1 MFNMIL
7 EKITPLEKVRHFHHE
22 DTYINLCSQVVCA
35 RAVELRTD
43 LYNDLLHSILHS
55 LSFFFFFLCSFMVLR
70 WTMRMPLQKTSDDM
84 EQ

>member
-1 MFNMIL
+1 MFSMIL
-7 EKITPLEKVRHFHHE
+7 EEITPLEKVRHFHHE

-35 RAVELRTD
+35 RAVELLTD
-43 LYNDLLHSILHS
+43 LYNDLLHNILHS
-55 LSFFFFFLCSFMVLR
+55 LSFFFFFLFSFMVLR

>member
-7 EKITPLEKVRHFHHE
+7 EKITPLEKVRHFHYE
-22 DTYINLCSQVVCA
+22 DTYGNLCSQVVCA
-35 RAVELRTD
+35 RAVELLTD
-43 LYNDLLHSILHS
+43 LYNDLLHNILHS